1 MNQDPAG
8 MPPQQQPVHPA
19 RDAYPAPPLPP
30 GAYPPGP
37 PVYGPGPGYP
47 PPGPP
52 RRSVP
57 KWLLVAIPAVVVA
70 LVVLTVAAVVYS
82 KKSEESGTALPMTTS
97 AAASAPESAPDSTT
111 APAAPAG
118 GALPA
123 PGTKPAAVSCVYRT
137 KAGAQQGQAQLPKT
151 DGVPA
156 NTSSSVTQYVMATGQ
171 GSVGLSLNSAE
182 SPCTVNSFSSLVAQH
197 YFDGTHC
204 HRLTTADD
212 LKVLQ
217 CGDPTGTGMGGPGYE
232 FDDEYPTDTFG
243 STDAAAAS
251 GPVLYPRGTLAMANA
266 GPGTNG
272 SQFFLVYGDS
282 QLPPSY
288 TVFGTIDTAG
298 LAVLDKVAA
307 GGTDEK
313 MGPGD
318 GGPKLPVDVSS
329 IQAQ

>member
-19 RDAYPAPPLPP
+19 RDAYPALPP

-52 RRSVP
+52 RRRVP
-57 KWLLVAIPAVVVA
+57 RWLLVVIPAVVVA
-70 LVVLTVAAVVYS
+70 LVVLVVAAVVYS
-82 KKSEESGTALPMTTS
+82 KKSEETGTALPMTTS
-97 AAASAPESAPDSTT
+97 AAASAPDSTT
-111 APAAPAG
+111 VLAAPAA

-137 KAGAQQGQAQLPKT
+137 KAAAQQGQAQLPKT

-182 SPCTVNSFSSLVAQH
+182 SPCTVNSFSSLAAQH

-251 GPVLYPRGTLAMANA
+251 APVLYPRGTLAMANA

-288 TVFGTIDTAG
+288 TVFGTIDAAG
-298 LAVLDKVAA
+298 LTVLDKVAG

-318 GGPKLPVDVSS
+318 GSPKLPVDVSS